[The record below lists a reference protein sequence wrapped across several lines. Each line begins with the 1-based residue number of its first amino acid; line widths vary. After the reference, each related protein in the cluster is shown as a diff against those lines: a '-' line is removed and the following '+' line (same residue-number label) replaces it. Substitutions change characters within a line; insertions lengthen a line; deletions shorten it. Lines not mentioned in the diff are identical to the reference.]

1 MNEFR
6 LSDAYGQGGRQG
18 GQLHERSRNGGQ
30 NERDGRVRIADG
42 GGGSGG
48 RVRVRGTR
56 EGARRSTWSV
66 ALSTLEKN
74 LLEAAGKVSGNKWG
88 NGQRAPNG
96 RASVE

>member
-1 MNEFR
+1 MVK
-6 LSDAYGQGGRQG
+6 AGGKEG
-18 GQLHERSRNGGQ
+18 NYASVAGVGVK
-30 NERDGRVRIADG
+30 RDSRVRIADG
-42 GGGSGG
+42 GGGSGS

-88 NGQRAPNG
+88 NGQRASNG